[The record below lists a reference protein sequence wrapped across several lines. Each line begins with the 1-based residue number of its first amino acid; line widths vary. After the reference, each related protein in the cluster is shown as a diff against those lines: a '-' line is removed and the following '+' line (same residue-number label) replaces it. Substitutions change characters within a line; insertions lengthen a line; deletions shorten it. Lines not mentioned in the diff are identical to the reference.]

1 MLSRSLFL
9 RSITAFVL
17 LWLGLH
23 AVVAVA
29 DEEFVEERRL
39 RLWSAQ
45 TQNRDLV
52 YSTYLRINHL
62 EGTDPGSW
70 VYEWSRIADYFV
82 DRGEVFATN
91 DDRVAARNAFLT
103 AAKFYGIA
111 RFPAKTLPGQL
122 DAYRKHL
129 RYYKRAGQ
137 YFDPE
142 LIVLDIPY
150 DGKTIQGYL
159 HMPPDIEKPPLI
171 LWNGGIDT
179 WKGDSYNNIQPYIDR
194 GFAVMTFDVLGTGEN
209 SGWAAEPDSN
219 KLHSAVIDHMQTQP
233 MIDGRYIA
241 HVGFSFSGYY
251 AARNAITE
259 DRLFAVISA
268 CGPVHDGW
276 KNIYKGVWEIQ
287 EALSAAIHVDR
298 DDPAAI
304 QEKMQRFSLVNQGL
318 LNGPD
323 SVKLPT
329 LIVNGDLDDL
339 APVSDLRL
347 LADSGQETDLWIM
360 GGDQH
365 CFGQYRSIVMP
376 KMADWLTSRL
386 KEARVLDGP

>member
-1 MLSRSLFL
+1 MQLKHLLFTIASIVAISLP
-9 RSITAFVL
+9 VL
-17 LWLGLH
+17 P
-23 AVVAVA
+23 AQS
-29 DEEFVEERRL
+29 ETEQESFVEERRL

-45 TQNRDLV
+45 TKNRDLV
-52 YSTYLRINHL
+52 YSTYLLINHL

-70 VYEWSRIADYFV
+70 VYEWSNIGKYFA
-82 DRGEVFATN
+82 DRGEALAAA
-91 DDRVAARNAFLT
+91 DEREAARDAFLN

-122 DAYRKHL
+122 EAYRKHL
-129 RYYKRAGQ
+129 QYYKRAGEF
-137 YFDPE
+137 FDPA
-142 LIVLDIPY
+142 LSVLDIPY
-150 DGKTIQGYL
+150 DGKTIQAYL
-159 HMPPDIEKPPLI
+159 HMPPDIDKPPLI

-179 WKGDSYNNIQPYIDR
+179 WKGDSYNNVQPYIDR
-194 GFAVMTFDVLGTGEN
+194 GFAVLTFDVLGTGEN

-219 KLHSAVIDHMQTQP
+219 KLHSAVIDYMQTHP
-233 MIDGRYIA
+233 LVDGRYIA

-276 KNIYKGVWEIQ
+276 NNIYKGVWEIQ
-287 EALSAAIHVDR
+287 EALSAAIHIDR
-298 DDPAAI
+298 NNPKAI
-304 QEKMQRFSLVNQGL
+304 QEKMQKFSLVRQGL
-318 LNGPD
+318 LDGPD

-329 LIVNGDLDDL
+329 LIINGDLDDL

-376 KMADWLTSRL
+376 KMAEWLRKKRAESGT
-386 KEARVLDGP
+386 

>member
-1 MLSRSLFL
+1 VLSRSLFL